1 MNLIKEKK
9 ILKDIETIEEIRN
22 ASDKKRTKITADKIL
37 KTYKNMKRS
46 KKTYLVNEE
55 DIKIIDYTEPQ
66 EDLFEDESIV
76 NAANKVLDFKQFK
89 KEQEKEL
96 KKGKKGK
103 QKAAKN
109 ILNKYKNLKKPKKT
123 YLVNEEDL
131 ETINYNEPQ
140 EDLFEGESI
149 LAAAN
154 KVLDF
159 DEFKREQ
166 ERKLQEYNDQLMKDS
181 ETIKYVDDIDLE
193 DVRDN
198 KNLKIAAKKI
208 SNKYRNLRKRKAT
221 LSVPKLHKI
230 TETFVLADK
239 KNKRQVD
246 KAALIAAKNISR
258 KYKKIYGKKRL

>member
-1 MNLIKEKK
+1 
-9 ILKDIETIEEIRN
+9 
-22 ASDKKRTKITADKIL
+22 
-37 KTYKNMKRS
+37 MKRP

-55 DIKIIDYTEPQ
+55 DIETIDYTKPQ

-76 NAANKVLDFKQFK
+76 NVVNKVLDFKQFK

-103 QKAAKN
+103 QIAAKN

-166 ERKLQEYNDQLMKDS
+166 ERKLQEHNDQLMNDA
-181 ETIKYVDDIDLE
+181 ETINHVDDIDLE

-198 KNLKIAAKKI
+198 KNLKITA
-208 SNKYRNLRKRKAT
+208 KYRKLRKREAT
-221 LSVPKLHKI
+221 VSVPKLHKI
-230 TETFVLADK
+230 TE
-239 KNKRQVD
+239 
-246 KAALIAAKNISR
+246 ISFLLT
-258 KYKKIYGKKRL
+258 KKIKDK